1 MTLRLINW
9 NVDWVP
15 KRGGDTEILRRNE
28 ILNRIRGHC
37 PEVVCLTEASIGLL
51 SDSGCRILSQPDQ
64 SSIKQGLGDRRRK
77 VLLWSRNPWRD
88 INDLGSKS
96 LRRGRFISGVTD
108 TSEGEVTIVGICIPW
123 SASPCVGSD
132 VPRWKHHRQYSETIQ
147 GVLKEVYEKVSGKR
161 LIIMGD
167 FNLKLGLP
175 WKPSSKPSS
184 VDHSQARLTLE
195 KAIPTNVTIVTRDI
209 KYKRNGINYRGIDH
223 IALSYDLRPTS
234 LRAISDFTEDGM
246 RLSDSSHFG
255 VVAQI
260 SAQKS

>member
-1 MTLRLINW
+1 MELKLVNW

-15 KRGGDTEILRRNE
+15 KREEATEILRRDE

-37 PEVVCLTEASIGLL
+37 PEVICLTEASIGLL

-77 VLLWSRNPWRD
+77 VLLWSRNPWTD
-88 INDLGSKS
+88 INDLGSES
-96 LRRGRFISGVTD
+96 LRRGRFVSGVTE
-108 TSEGEVTIVGICIPW
+108 TSLGEITVVGVCIPW
-123 SASPCVGSD
+123 SASPYVRSN
-132 VPRWKHHRQYSETIQ
+132 VPRWKHHRQYSEILQ
-147 GVLKEVYEKVSGKR
+147 GVLKEAYEKASSKR

-175 WKPSSKPSS
+175 WKPSSI
-184 VDHSQARLTLE
+184 DHSQARLALE
-195 KAIPTNVTIVTRDI
+195 KAVPAGVTIVTRDI

-223 IALSYDLRPTS
+223 VALSEDLRTTS
-234 LRAISDFTEDGM
+234 LRAINDFTEDGI

-260 SAQKS
+260 SAQKP